1 MVRNLK
7 NMMLRGF
14 GLVCLFMIVNK
25 AHAREFAVGGAKGWT
40 VPSGSQVYSHWAEQ
54 SRFQI
59 GDSLLFVYQPN
70 QDSVLQVTRDAYD
83 SCNTDAPTA
92 KFADGKT
99 SFALTNSGPYYFISG
114 NKDNCKKSEKV
125 VIIVMA
131 DRNGNNATSSSPPS
145 PAPAPSSLPPSPALA
160 PSGESPPSPP
170 PMTEPPF
177 ETPTPT
183 PTPTQETPNN
193 AASPSSSFLAA
204 LLGAAFAST
213 LFLH

>member
-1 MVRNLK
+1 MVPNLI

-14 GLVCLFMIVNK
+14 GLMCLCMIVNK
-25 AHAREFAVGGAKGWT
+25 AYAREFAVGGAKGWT
-40 VPSGSQVYSHWAEQ
+40 VPSGSQVYSQWAEQ

-92 KFADGKT
+92 KFTDGKT

-114 NKDNCKKSEKV
+114 NKDNCKKNEKV

-131 DRNGNNATSSSPPS
+131 DRNGNNNATSSSPPS
-145 PAPAPSSLPPSPALA
+145 PAPAPS
-160 PSGESPPSPP
+160 GESPPSPP
-170 PMTEPPF
+170 PMTEPF
-177 ETPTPT
+177 ETPAPT
-183 PTPTQETPNN
+183 PTPTQETPNS
-193 AASPSSSFLAA
+193 AASPSSFLAA

>member
-1 MVRNLK
+1 MVRDLK
-7 NMMLRGF
+7 NMTLRGF
-14 GLVCLFMIVNK
+14 GLVCLFTIVSK
-25 AHAREFAVGGAKGWT
+25 AYAREFAVGGAKGWT
-40 VPSGSQVYSHWAEQ
+40 VPSGSQVYSQWAEQ

-99 SFALTNSGPYYFISG
+99 SFALTHSGPYYFISG
-114 NKDNCKKSEKV
+114 NKDNCKKNEKLV
-125 VIIVMA
+125 VIVMA
-131 DRNGNNATSSSPPS
+131 DRNGNTTTSSPPLPS

-160 PSGESPPSPP
+160 PSAEPPPSPP
-170 PMTEPPF
+170 PMTGPF
-177 ETPTPT
+177 ETPAPTPT
-183 PTPTQETPNN
+183 PTHETPNS
-193 AASPSSSFLAA
+193 AASPSSSFVAA
-204 LLGAAFAST
+204 LLVAAFAST